1 MKHSEVSHHEPIS
14 FLSGSK
20 VGQNITTK
28 EKNRTGTLDGENE
41 NGLLKI
47 DANLTNKID
56 DSEYY
61 QFTKKYG
68 WTT

>member
-1 MKHSEVSHHEPIS
+1 M
-14 FLSGSK
+14 SGSK